1 MIGSV
6 LSAGEKHEKAR
17 SRWTAALWI
26 PVDPNLYEPQ
36 CSLSILTLHFFFS
49 AKQNVWAILTDHSV
63 ATTLSSK
70 PENNEKEGGKNM
82 IYVGGSVYV
91 LPLLVNE

>member
-1 MIGSV
+1 MK
-6 LSAGEKHEKAR
+6 EAR
-17 SRWTAALWI
+17 SCWTAALWI

-36 CSLSILTLHFFFS
+36 YSLSILTLHFFFS
-49 AKQNVWAILTDHSV
+49 AKRNVWAILTDHSI

-70 PENNEKEGGKNM
+70 PENNEKEEKKKNM
-82 IYVGGSVYV
+82 ICVGGTVYV